1 MAVFEGLKRRRGS
14 WRLPFLGDYLDAA
27 EAPEVTRMLLKAGE
41 ARVYFADRI
50 THVNRNG
57 KAQERI
63 LLISDRSVYVLAP
76 TKWRVNVRV
85 AFDELEGISLSTFA
99 DGFMVVHVGGGAKG
113 GGAALL
119 LQVQRKA
126 EVVTMLVQEAGA
138 SVVCSD
144 TIEFRSKRA
153 GMFET
158 SATETRTITFV
169 ESAATAGSAALLDE
183 KSAATGQ
190 LRVLVPPVLGSK
202 AELQIGKG
210 GAAPAA

>member
-1 MAVFEGLKRRRGS
+1 
-14 WRLPFLGDYLDAA
+14 
-27 EAPEVTRMLLKAGE
+27 
-41 ARVYFADRI
+41 
-50 THVNRNG
+50 
-57 KAQERI
+57 
-63 LLISDRSVYVLAP
+63 
-76 TKWRVNVRV
+76 
-85 AFDELEGISLSTFA
+85 
-99 DGFMVVHVGGGAKG
+99 MVVHVGGGAKG

-202 AELQIGKG
+202 AELQIGNG